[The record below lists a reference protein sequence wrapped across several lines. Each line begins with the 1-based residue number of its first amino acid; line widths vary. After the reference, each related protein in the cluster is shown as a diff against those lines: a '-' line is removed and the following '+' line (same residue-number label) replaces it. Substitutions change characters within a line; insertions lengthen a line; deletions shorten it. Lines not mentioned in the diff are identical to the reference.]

1 MQSSNEELETSRQE
15 LQSVNEE
22 LHTVNAELNNRVEEL
37 SRSNSDIKNLLE
49 NTQIAAVFLDR
60 EFSIK
65 SFTPAAKVLFRLVE
79 SDVDRPIAHVRARFA
94 VDTVQQDIEK
104 VLRTLGTIERYVRS
118 IDGDGYY
125 LMRILPYR
133 TVDNVIA
140 GVVLTFTDIT
150 RITVAETRI
159 DELTHDLRDRIEN
172 LETLLDL
179 VPVAILILE
188 DGGGTQEIRVNRY
201 GARLLGED
209 DKGKGLRQVA
219 GTIRLFDGGR
229 ELLAE
234 QQPLQRAMHS
244 GESVPGFEG
253 RLLRP
258 GGDAVDVML
267 SATPLFDEADK
278 VRGAIAAFAD
288 ISQHKRAEAQ
298 QQELLLELQHRVKN
312 VLATVSS
319 LAARMLRTSGS
330 IEDFVASF
338 LARLRAMATTHE
350 LLSAQR
356 WEGADLR
363 TLITAIMAPY
373 TSLKRDNVTLDG
385 AACLLNP
392 GAAATLGLAIYELTS
407 NAAKYGAL
415 SVPAGRVQV
424 DWRIE
429 DKAADKQLTLTW
441 AERDGP
447 PIETQVKD
455 GFGSSFIKRSIEY
468 ELQGTIE
475 LAFPR
480 DGMRCIMTFPLHWKP

>member
-1 MQSSNEELETSRQE
+1 
-15 LQSVNEE
+15 
-22 LHTVNAELNNRVEEL
+22 
-37 SRSNSDIKNLLE
+37 
-49 NTQIAAVFLDR
+49 
-60 EFSIK
+60 
-65 SFTPAAKVLFRLVE
+65 
-79 SDVDRPIAHVRARFA
+79 
-94 VDTVQQDIEK
+94 
-104 VLRTLGTIERYVRS
+104 
-118 IDGDGYY
+118 
-125 LMRILPYR
+125 MRILPYR

-188 DGGGTQEIRVNRY
+188 DGGTQEIRVNRY
-201 GARLLGED
+201 GARLLGEA

-219 GTIRLFDGGR
+219 GTIRLFDDGR
-229 ELLAE
+229 ELPAV
-234 QQPLQRAMHS
+234 QQPLQRAMRS

-278 VRGAIAAFAD
+278 VRGAIAAIAD
-288 ISQHKRAEAQ
+288 ISQHKRAEAR

-330 IEDFVASF
+330 IEDFAASF

-350 LLSAQR
+350 LLSAHR

-363 TLITAIMAPY
+363 NLIAAIMAPY
-373 TSLKRDNVTLDG
+373 TGLRRDNITLDG
-385 AACLLNP
+385 PACLLNP
-392 GAAATLGLAIYELTS
+392 GAAATLGLAIYELIS

-429 DKAADKQLTLTW
+429 GQTADKRLTLTW

-447 PIETQVKD
+447 PTETQVHD
-455 GFGSSFIKRSIEY
+455 GFGSIFINAASNTSCKAPPNWPFRVTGCAAS
-468 ELQGTIE
+468 
-475 LAFPR
+475 
-480 DGMRCIMTFPLHWKP
+480 